1 MNMMMKMLG
10 DHRLHQGLKPPS
22 ERMLYLDDPRPMLK
36 SAMRCGNVSS
46 VIRRREDLRLLEGTL
61 VEVSGRVKEYRR
73 HEKRRDLD
81 TVLLVNLIV
90 TPTPFGES
98 VFLGH
103 LWFLRRQFKKIGR
116 IPEQNERI
124 KFLGEVYSYRRLGGR
139 SIDRNL
145 FNTVDYG
152 VKPVAFNEDRN

>member
-1 MNMMMKMLG
+1 
-10 DHRLHQGLKPPS
+10 
-22 ERMLYLDDPRPMLK
+22 MLK
-36 SAMRCGNVSS
+36 SAVGCGNVSS
-46 VIRRREDLRLLEGTL
+46 VIRRRDDLRLLEGTL

-116 IPEQNERI
+116 VPEQNERI

-139 SIDRNL
+139 SIDRDL

>member
-1 MNMMMKMLG
+1 MMKMLG
-10 DHRLHQGLKPPS
+10 DYPLHQGLKPPS

-46 VIRRREDLRLLEGTL
+46 VIRRRDDLRLLEGTL

-90 TPTPFGES
+90 TPTPLGES
-98 VFLGH
+98 CFVGH
-103 LWFLRRQFKKIGR
+103 MWFLRRQFKKIGR
-116 IPEQNERI
+116 VPGQGERI
-124 KFLGEVYSYRRLGGR
+124 RFFGLVYSYRRLGGK
-139 SIDRNL
+139 SIDRGI
-145 FNTVDYG
+145 FNTTDYG
-152 VKPVAFNEDRN
+152 VKPIGYEKPL